1 MGCVRRGRARAVLR
15 HQCMAC
21 LLNVDLCQL
30 YCSREEGDM
39 TTWVMIIIFQTQTAN
54 GAISA
59 TNIPGFASVQECFEA
74 KNSISGV
81 PGITESWRV
90 SAYCIPGP
98 RK

>member
-1 MGCVRRGRARAVLR
+1 
-15 HQCMAC
+15 
-21 LLNVDLCQL
+21 
-30 YCSREEGDM
+30 M

-90 SAYCIPGP
+90 SPIAFPARESGDCHMLRGP
-98 RK
+98 RGEKRAAE

>member
-1 MGCVRRGRARAVLR
+1 MRAAGAGARRAAPPVHGCF
-15 HQCMAC
+15 
-21 LLNVDLCQL
+21 LNVDLCQL

-59 TNIPGFASVQECFEA
+59 TNIPGFASVQECFDA

-81 PGITESWRV
+81 PGI
-90 SAYCIPGP
+90 PGP
-98 RK
+98 SK